1 MTHNFRLLNM
11 AEGIAIQNT
20 FAVYREDREL
30 LLSIK
35 NGEKY
40 YEELVSLANNK
51 LNKINLA
58 IDSSSLES
66 LPEIYCL

>member
-58 IDSSSLES
+58 FDSSSLES
-66 LPEIYCL
+66 LPEIYWL